1 MLKHLGR
8 VMLTNCIAS
17 LNEINAT
24 PGHSKE
30 YSGYVFENNFY
41 NYRQYVQNN
50 KQKFI
55 LRYTNVLTRVD
66 KYDQWNVC
74 LVFGQ
79 ILNGKSEYEQNDPDE
94 KCYKLIDIIESNSKD
109 DVNTWRAHNI
119 KLYNCTCTIAKLI
132 EKLTKTFELP
142 YKRSKEKMD
151 AEKKRLIKN
160 KIGNLSNDEVIQSF
174 CEKYGFTVEPPNY
187 PRDLA
192 YYCLRKNYNN
202 EKGYRPNSS
211 TASISQCYIKKYDYY
226 YWHVYAG
233 DGIHTYEFDFD
244 NLEKVI
250 EWLENYFVLVT
261 QYDLCTLVK
270 SGGGQG
276 CPQNLDSYKQMKKVY
291 DSKS

>member
-1 MLKHLGR
+1 
-8 VMLTNCIAS
+8 MLTNCVAS

-55 LRYTNVLTRVD
+55 LRYTNVLTRID

-109 DVNTWRAHNI
+109 DIKTWRAHSI
-119 KLYNCTCTIAKLI
+119 KEYNCTCTIAKLI

-160 KIGNLSNDEVIQSF
+160 KISNLSNDDMIQSF
-174 CEKYGFTVEPPNY
+174 GEKYGFTVEPPNY
-187 PRDLA
+187 PRELA
-192 YYCLRKNYNN
+192 FYYLRKNYNN

-211 TASISQCYIKKYDYY
+211 TASISQCYIKKYDFY

-250 EWLENYFVLVT
+250 EWLENYFV
-261 QYDLCTLVK
+261 
-270 SGGGQG
+270 
-276 CPQNLDSYKQMKKVY
+276 
-291 DSKS
+291 

>member
-1 MLKHLGR
+1 
-8 VMLTNCIAS
+8 MLTNCVAS

-55 LRYTNVLTRVD
+55 LRYTNVLTRID

-79 ILNGKSEYEQNDPDE
+79 ILNGKSDSEQNDPDE

-109 DVNTWRAHNI
+109 EVITWRAHSI
-119 KLYNCTCTIAKLI
+119 KEYNCTCTIAKLI

-151 AEKKRLIKN
+151 AEKKRLMKN
-160 KIGNLSNDEVIQSF
+160 KIGNLSNDDMIQSF
-174 CEKYGFTVEPPNY
+174 GEKYGFTVEPPNY
-187 PRDLA
+187 PRELA
-192 YYCLRKNYNN
+192 FYYLRKNYNN

-211 TASISQCYIKKYDYY
+211 TASISQCYIKKYDFY
-226 YWHVYAG
+226 YWHVYAS

-244 NLEKVI
+244 NLENVI
-250 EWLENYFVLVT
+250 EWLENYFVLVS
-261 QYDLCTLVK
+261 QYDLCTLVR
-270 SGGGQG
+270 SGDAQG
-276 CPQNLDSYKQMKKVY
+276 CPQNLPSYIQMKKVY

>member
-1 MLKHLGR
+1 
-8 VMLTNCIAS
+8 MLTNCVAS

-55 LRYTNVLTRVD
+55 LRYTNVLTRID

-79 ILNGKSEYEQNDPDE
+79 ILNGKSDYEQNDPDE

-109 DVNTWRAHNI
+109 EVNTWRAHTI

-151 AEKKRLIKN
+151 AEKKRLMKN
-160 KIGNLSNDEVIQSF
+160 KIGNLSNDDVIQSF
-174 CEKYGFTVEPPNY
+174 AEKYGFTVEPPNY

-202 EKGYRPNSS
+202 ETGYRPNSS
-211 TASISQCYIKKYDYY
+211 TASISQCYIKKYDFY

-233 DGIHTYEFDFD
+233 DGLHTYEFDFD

-270 SGGGQG
+270 SGGCQES
-276 CPQNLDSYKQMKKVY
+276 PQNLDSYKQMKKVY

>member
-1 MLKHLGR
+1 
-8 VMLTNCIAS
+8 MLTNCVAS

-55 LRYTNVLTRVD
+55 LRYTNVLTRID

-109 DVNTWRAHNI
+109 EVITWRAHSI
-119 KLYNCTCTIAKLI
+119 KEYNCTCTIAKLI

-151 AEKKRLIKN
+151 AEKKRLMKN
-160 KIGNLSNDEVIQSF
+160 KISNLSNDDMIQSF
-174 CEKYGFTVEPPNY
+174 SEKYGFTVEPPNY

-202 EKGYRPNSS
+202 ETGYRPNSS
-211 TASISQCYIKKYDYY
+211 TASISQCYIKKYDFY
-226 YWHVYAG
+226 YWHVYAS
-233 DGIHTYEFDFD
+233 DGLHTYEFDFD

-261 QYDLCTLVK
+261 QYDLCSLVR
-270 SGGGQG
+270 SGDAQG
-276 CPQNLDSYKQMKKVY
+276 CPQNLPSYIQMKKVY
-291 DSKS
+291 DSK

>member
-1 MLKHLGR
+1 
-8 VMLTNCIAS
+8 MLTNCVAS

-55 LRYTNVLTRVD
+55 LRYTNVLTRID

-79 ILNGKSEYEQNDPDE
+79 ILNGKSDYEQNDPDE

-109 DVNTWRAHNI
+109 DIKTWRAHSI
-119 KLYNCTCTIAKLI
+119 KEYNCTCTIAKLI

-151 AEKKRLIKN
+151 AEKKRLMKN
-160 KIGNLSNDEVIQSF
+160 KICNLSNDDMIQSF
-174 CEKYGFTVEPPNY
+174 GEKYGFTVEPPNY
-187 PRDLA
+187 PRELA
-192 YYCLRKNYNN
+192 FYYLRKNYNN
-202 EKGYRPNSS
+202 EKGYRHNSS

-226 YWHVYAG
+226 YWHVYAS
-233 DGIHTYEFDFD
+233 DGIHTYEFNFD

-250 EWLENYFVLVT
+250 EWLENYFILVT
-261 QYDLCTLVK
+261 QYDLCSLVR
-270 SGGGQG
+270 SGDAQG
-276 CPQNLDSYKQMKKVY
+276 CPQNLPSYIQMKKVY

>member
-1 MLKHLGR
+1 
-8 VMLTNCIAS
+8 MLTNCVAS

-30 YSGYVFENNFY
+30 YSGFVFENNFY

-55 LRYTNVLTRVD
+55 LRYTNVLTRID

-79 ILNGKSEYEQNDPDE
+79 ILNSKSDYEQNDPDE

-109 DVNTWRAHNI
+109 EVITWRAHSI
-119 KLYNCTCTIAKLI
+119 KEYNCTCTIAKLI
-132 EKLTKTFELP
+132 EKLTKTFKTP

-151 AEKKRLIKN
+151 AEKKRLMKN
-160 KIGNLSNDEVIQSF
+160 KIGNLSNDDMIQSF
-174 CEKYGFTVEPPNY
+174 GEKYGFTVEPPNY
-187 PRDLA
+187 PCELA
-192 YYCLRKNYNN
+192 FYYLRKNYNN

-261 QYDLCTLVK
+261 QYDLCSLVR
-270 SGGGQG
+270 SGDAQG
-276 CPQNLDSYKQMKKVY
+276 CPQNLPSYIQLKKVY
-291 DSKS
+291 DSKL

>member
-1 MLKHLGR
+1 
-8 VMLTNCIAS
+8 MLTNCVAS

-55 LRYTNVLTRVD
+55 LRYTNILTRID

-79 ILNGKSEYEQNDPDE
+79 ILNGKSDYEQNDPDE

-109 DVNTWRAHNI
+109 EVNTWRAHTI

-151 AEKKRLIKN
+151 AEKKRLMKN
-160 KIGNLSNDEVIQSF
+160 KIGNLSNDDVIQSF
-174 CEKYGFTVEPPNY
+174 AEKYGFTVEPPNY

-202 EKGYRPNSS
+202 ETGYRPNSS
-211 TASISQCYIKKYDYY
+211 TASISQCYIKKYDFY

-233 DGIHTYEFDFD
+233 DGLHTYEFDFD

-270 SGGGQG
+270 SGGCQES
-276 CPQNLDSYKQMKKVY
+276 PQNLDSYKQMKKVY

>member
-1 MLKHLGR
+1 MITEC
-8 VMLTNCIAS
+8 VAS

-109 DVNTWRAHNI
+109 DVNTWRAHTI

-151 AEKKRLIKN
+151 AEKKRLMKN
-160 KIGNLSNDEVIQSF
+160 KIGNLSNDDIIQSF
-174 CEKYGFTVEPPNY
+174 SEKYGFTVEPPNY

-202 EKGYRPNSS
+202 ETGYRPNSS

-270 SGGGQG
+270 TGGGQSS
-276 CPQNLDSYKQMKKVY
+276 PQSLDSYKQMKKVY

>member
-1 MLKHLGR
+1 
-8 VMLTNCIAS
+8 MLTNCVAS

-41 NYRQYVQNN
+41 SYRQYVQNN
-50 KQKFI
+50 KQNFI
-55 LRYTNVLTRVD
+55 LRYTNVLTRID

-79 ILNGKSEYEQNDPDE
+79 ILNGKSDYEQNDPDE

-109 DVNTWRAHNI
+109 DIKTWRAHSI
-119 KLYNCTCTIAKLI
+119 KEYNCTCTIAKLI

-160 KIGNLSNDEVIQSF
+160 KISNLSNDDMIQSF
-174 CEKYGFTVEPPNY
+174 GEKYGFTIEPPNY
-187 PRDLA
+187 PHELA
-192 YYCLRKNYNN
+192 FYYLRKNYNN

-211 TASISQCYIKKYDYY
+211 TTSISQCYIKKYDFY
-226 YWHVYAG
+226 YWHVYAD

-250 EWLENYFVLVT
+250 EWLENYFVKVT
-261 QYDLCTLVK
+261 QYDLCTLVR
-270 SGGGQG
+270 SGDAQG
-276 CPQNLDSYKQMKKVY
+276 CPQNLPSYIQMKKVY

>member
-1 MLKHLGR
+1 
-8 VMLTNCIAS
+8 MLTNCVAS

-79 ILNGKSEYEQNDPDE
+79 ILNGKSDYEQNDPDE

-109 DVNTWRAHNI
+109 EVITWRAHSI
-119 KLYNCTCTIAKLI
+119 KEYNCTCTIAKLI

-151 AEKKRLIKN
+151 AEKKRLMKN
-160 KIGNLSNDEVIQSF
+160 KIGNLSNDDMIQSF
-174 CEKYGFTVEPPNY
+174 GEKYGFTVEPPNY
-187 PRDLA
+187 PRELA
-192 YYCLRKNYNN
+192 FYYLRKNYNN

-211 TASISQCYIKKYDYY
+211 TASISQCYIKKYDFY
-226 YWHVYAG
+226 YWHVYAS

-261 QYDLCTLVK
+261 QYDLCTLVR
-270 SGGGQG
+270 SGDAQG
-276 CPQNLDSYKQMKKVY
+276 CPQNLPSYIQMKKVY

>member
-1 MLKHLGR
+1 MITEC
-8 VMLTNCIAS
+8 VAS

-109 DVNTWRAHNI
+109 DVNTWRAHTI

-160 KIGNLSNDEVIQSF
+160 KIGNLSNDDIIQSF
-174 CEKYGFTVEPPNY
+174 AEKYGFTVEPPNY

-192 YYCLRKNYNN
+192 YYCLRKNYNGK
-202 EKGYRPNSS
+202 KGYSS
-211 TASISQCYIKKYDYY
+211 ASISQCYIKKYDYY

-270 SGGGQG
+270 TGGGQSS
-276 CPQNLDSYKQMKKVY
+276 PQNLDSYKQMKKVY

>member
-1 MLKHLGR
+1 
-8 VMLTNCIAS
+8 MLTNCVAS

-55 LRYTNVLTRVD
+55 LRYTNVLTRID

-79 ILNGKSEYEQNDPDE
+79 ILNGKSDYEQNDPDE

-109 DVNTWRAHNI
+109 EVITWRAHSI
-119 KLYNCTCTIAKLI
+119 KEYNCTCTIAKLI
-132 EKLTKTFELP
+132 EKLTKTFALP

-151 AEKKRLIKN
+151 AEKKRLMKN
-160 KIGNLSNDEVIQSF
+160 KIGNLSNDDMIQSF
-174 CEKYGFTVEPPNY
+174 GEKYGFTVEPPNY
-187 PRDLA
+187 PRELA
-192 YYCLRKNYNN
+192 FYYLRKNYNN

-244 NLEKVI
+244 NLEKVM

-261 QYDLCTLVK
+261 QYDLRTLVK
-270 SGGGQG
+270 TGGGEG
-276 CPQNLDSYKQMKKVY
+276 CPQKLYSYKQVKKEY
-291 DSKS
+291 DSKQ

>member
-1 MLKHLGR
+1 
-8 VMLTNCIAS
+8 MLTNCVAS

-66 KYDQWNVC
+66 KYDQYNVC

-109 DVNTWRAHNI
+109 DVKTWRAHSI
-119 KLYNCTCTIAKLI
+119 KEYNCTCTIAKLI

-151 AEKKRLIKN
+151 AEKKRLMKN
-160 KIGNLSNDEVIQSF
+160 KIGNLSNDDVIQSF
-174 CEKYGFTVEPPNY
+174 AEKYGFTVEPPNY
-187 PRDLA
+187 PRELA

-202 EKGYRPNSS
+202 ETGYRPNSS
-211 TASISQCYIKKYDYY
+211 TASISQCYIKKYDFY

-233 DGIHTYEFDFD
+233 DGLHTYEFDFD

-276 CPQNLDSYKQMKKVY
+276 CPQNLPSYIQMKKVY

>member
-1 MLKHLGR
+1 
-8 VMLTNCIAS
+8 MLTNCVAS

-55 LRYTNVLTRVD
+55 LRYTNVLTRID

-79 ILNGKSEYEQNDPDE
+79 ILNGKSDYEQNDPDE

-109 DVNTWRAHNI
+109 EVKTWKAHSI
-119 KLYNCTCTIAKLI
+119 KEYNCTCTIAKLI
-132 EKLTKTFELP
+132 EKLTKTFKTP

-160 KIGNLSNDEVIQSF
+160 KIGNLSNDDMIQSF
-174 CEKYGFTVEPPNY
+174 GEK
-187 PRDLA
+187 
-192 YYCLRKNYNN
+192 
-202 EKGYRPNSS
+202 
-211 TASISQCYIKKYDYY
+211 
-226 YWHVYAG
+226 
-233 DGIHTYEFDFD
+233 
-244 NLEKVI
+244 
-250 EWLENYFVLVT
+250 
-261 QYDLCTLVK
+261 
-270 SGGGQG
+270 
-276 CPQNLDSYKQMKKVY
+276 
-291 DSKS
+291 

>member
-1 MLKHLGR
+1 
-8 VMLTNCIAS
+8 MLTNCVAS

-66 KYDQWNVC
+66 KHDQWNVC

-109 DVNTWRAHNI
+109 DVNTWRAHTI

-151 AEKKRLIKN
+151 AEKKRLMKN
-160 KIGNLSNDEVIQSF
+160 KIGNLSNDDMIQSF
-174 CEKYGFTVEPPNY
+174 SEKYGFTVEPPNY

-202 EKGYRPNSS
+202 ETGYRPNSS
-211 TASISQCYIKKYDYY
+211 TASISQCYIKKYDFY

-270 SGGGQG
+270 TGGGQSS
-276 CPQNLDSYKQMKKVY
+276 PQSLDSYKQMKKVY

>member
-1 MLKHLGR
+1 MITEC
-8 VMLTNCIAS
+8 VAS

-79 ILNGKSEYEQNDPDE
+79 ILNGKSDYEQNDPDE

-109 DVNTWRAHNI
+109 DVNTWRAHTI

-151 AEKKRLIKN
+151 AEKKRLMKN
-160 KIGNLSNDEVIQSF
+160 KIGNLSNDDVIQSF
-174 CEKYGFTVEPPNY
+174 AEKYGFTVEPPNY
-187 PRDLA
+187 PLELA

-202 EKGYRPNSS
+202 ETGYRPNSS
-211 TASISQCYIKKYDYY
+211 TASISQCYIKKYDFY

-250 EWLENYFVLVT
+250 EWLENYFVKVT

-276 CPQNLDSYKQMKKVY
+276 CPQNLDSYIQMKKLY